1 MNSDTFIFLDD
12 VQFSKGS
19 YTNRVQININ
29 GEAKW
34 LTIPVSS
41 SLGAL
46 INSIEINQNEHGIK
60 KQLKTIQIHYA
71 KAPFFNEVYGVVEE
85 IILGQGG
92 RLSDYNIQSIHSIL
106 NILELEKKMII
117 ASDLEINESD
127 PTKRLIKLVQSVGG
141 TTYLHGK
148 GGVNYQDSQGFIDAG
163 IELKENEVSL
173 DSYQQVSNSEFIPGL
188 SIIDALFNM
197 GINQTKR
204 FIQCKKNSD

>member
-1 MNSDTFIFLDD
+1 MGHVVAVHQPNILPWVGYFQKLMNSDTFIFLDD

-71 KAPFFNEVYGVVEE
+71 K
-85 IILGQGG
+85 
-92 RLSDYNIQSIHSIL
+92 D
-106 NILELEKKMII
+106 
-117 ASDLEINESD
+117 
-127 PTKRLIKLVQSVGG
+127 
-141 TTYLHGK
+141 
-148 GGVNYQDSQGFIDAG
+148 
-163 IELKENEVSL
+163 
-173 DSYQQVSNSEFIPGL
+173 
-188 SIIDALFNM
+188 
-197 GINQTKR
+197 
-204 FIQCKKNSD
+204 